1 MPISRL
7 SRLTAI
13 LTQLQSKGM
22 ITASDIADRFDV
34 SVRTVYRDIR
44 ALEEAGV
51 PISVDEGKGYRLVDG
66 YKLPPVMFSEEEANA
81 LLAAEKIILRNKDHS
96 LVKHYNDA
104 MIKIKA
110 ILRHTEKDKV
120 DMLSERMVYIKNVSE
135 ESTSN
140 YLSTL
145 QRAITNF
152 DLINIHYQTGYSNEY
167 TIRDVESQALYH
179 SQDNWVLIAWCRLRN
194 DYREFRL
201 DRIISMTTKKDKF
214 ESRDFDLMK
223 YFYSILSP

>member
-1 MPISRL
+1 MSISRL

-22 ITASDIADRFDV
+22 VTATEIADRFTV

-44 ALEEAGV
+44 SLEEAGV
-51 PISVDEGKGYRLVDG
+51 PITVEEGKGYRLVEG

-81 LLAAEKIILRNKDHS
+81 LIAAEKIISRNKDQS
-96 LVKHYNDA
+96 LVKHYTDA
-104 MIKIKA
+104 MMKIKA
-110 ILRHTEKDKV
+110 ILRHTDKDKV
-120 DMLSERMVYIKNVSE
+120 EMLSERMVYFKNVPE
-135 ESTSN
+135 DSTSN

-145 QRAITNF
+145 QRAITNL
-152 DLINIHYQTGYSNEY
+152 DLINIQYQTGYSNEF
-167 TIRDVESQALYH
+167 TVRDIESQALYH

-201 DRIISMTTKKDKF
+201 DRIISMQVKNQKF
-214 ESRDFDLMK
+214 EARSFDLMR